1 MPVRARA
8 FERRVVSAARDDQSV
23 LHVLHARTIAAG
35 NPVPLICDTNFDP
48 LANSPARL
56 PHGRRFLSL
65 HLPRWRALVK
75 FLDRHPTELFS
86 SDYVFVAWTRVSRSF
101 SSLSSCDRALSFS
114 HHFLIFLLFLSFFL
128 LIQLNRTCHWIVYIC
143 RRG

>member
-48 LANSPARL
+48 RSPARL
-56 PHGRRFLSL
+56 PHDHRASYRFTCPMTYARQV
-65 HLPRWRALVK
+65 PRSA
-75 FLDRHPTELFS
+75 S
-86 SDYVFVAWTRVSRSF
+86 
-101 SSLSSCDRALSFS
+101 
-114 HHFLIFLLFLSFFL
+114 
-128 LIQLNRTCHWIVYIC
+128 NRTPQ
-143 RRG
+143 